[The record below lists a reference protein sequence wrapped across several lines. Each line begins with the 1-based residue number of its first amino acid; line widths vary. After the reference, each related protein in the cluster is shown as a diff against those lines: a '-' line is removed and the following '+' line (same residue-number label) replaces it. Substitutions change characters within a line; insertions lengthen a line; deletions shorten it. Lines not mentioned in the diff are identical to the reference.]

1 MSNPHEVMRGPVT
14 TPTEGEGG
22 LYAAPN
28 STFDTPPPYDWG
40 YRPGG
45 AHADGGPVE
54 MEKGGSKLIKQ
65 AAGYLRSSRLGDMER
80 EIAAKHGAS
89 QGRRFEQAAD
99 SADLERFSD
108 DALRKTFDRSDTG
121 LYTTMPPGDFE
132 KFADPIPPSVLDK
145 VPYYKLGYRD
155 LAGSLPE
162 SQQSYDAFIRIL
174 QGLSERGGL
183 SSVPELRISDREGP
197 YKSIR
202 SHEGRHRMRMLDRAG
217 EQDALVHLIPDNY
230 GLFDGRVDRLMGR
243 YFPYGNNTPFMPEAS
258 HMSPGDESR
267 PMIQFPRPVFEEGG
281 PVEMAGGGFFK
292 RLARSV
298 AGKPDTVKLP
308 DVGNVPAQPLAEL
321 EDISQRFAT
330 RHGNQYP
337 IESYSPLDE
346 ERARRIAQEYDS
358 MQHNPF
364 DPATKRSYEAL
375 VDETMDQYRA
385 LKDTGV
391 DFSFLK
397 PGEADPYARNPG
409 LGYLDLIENGRL
421 KMFPTSDGFGT
432 LNETSNNPL
441 LKRVGRVGDL
451 EDATA
456 NDAFR
461 IVHDMLGHYGPGNPF
476 FRSKGE
482 ERAWQAHGRAYSPDA
497 LPAATS
503 ELRGQNSWVNYGPH
517 GESNRTASGADTIY
531 ADQKTG
537 IMPPWTW
544 LEKADGGPVEMA
556 TGGTTPTS
564 TGGQY
569 DPPKSEGPGF
579 FRNQDNYDNSS
590 AGGINFVKKFVQS
603 LSPAE
608 QEAQRLVSEA
618 TRRTGKEAVIFGRG
632 DDPADLSGLT
642 QGNYDSVKVPD
653 YYHRFA
659 SQSLDP
665 FFSLHSHPT
674 STLSPSTA
682 DLKLWGNTYPAT
694 LGLPYQSMLINASPQ
709 DSLLRLG
716 VPGKFMDSLAARRV
730 REVLN
735 DKREADDV
743 VAFSGYSHPRIQ
755 EFMRGNKLPDAA
767 HLLHA
772 EAQPMPGVTKYL
784 NSKHPGVAQDVTVR
798 DLYAGDFLQRITD
811 LGIPVDVSAEHRI
824 AGTPYLAQDVW
835 PEFAAHVKK
844 YNLKAD
850 GGPVEMEKGG
860 PLRKAAAAVKR
871 LASDPAWDSAK
882 ANAAQYEIAGMGKGA
897 GPLDLSDLDQRIPGI
912 LQEAIPRV
920 DPPRGVSP
928 RLQDALANPK
938 VLSSIED
945 SIRHGQTLGADKWY
959 HNNPLYQAFVRELG
973 PEQGHADFMKYMDY
987 QSAASPRSDVP
998 TNIRNA
1004 SYYFTNEGKDP
1015 RSWAEMPVNPAPY
1028 GHIAQGLHRSNADV
1042 VRMNEGDWGGY
1053 DVFKNPKPPSYG
1065 TNLGGNLLPVA
1076 LDSHAF
1082 KNIGMRTEDPR
1093 FLMTSLSDFL
1103 KVDPFSDV
1111 KLAEADDIGGRLSFA
1126 QQYGTPGAMKDGK
1139 YRVDYKPQQ
1148 LVASGRLSMDEALS
1162 RPVLW
1167 DAKPRDNEYAAG
1179 EKMYQQM
1186 GSDMGIDPADAQSAA
1201 WAGAGKLTG
1210 LGTPPDKTFGQMHN
1224 ERVLLTAKLRG
1235 EDPADTLRKLIR
1247 REAPLFAEGG
1257 TVEDQ
1262 YHPIWQQS
1270 FAGGGQPE
1278 MPDKYDNAF
1287 DAMYPWLSMD
1297 ASSLTPEPDRSY
1309 DSEPSGINTIEGNLV
1324 DSLYGGRITPTAEER
1339 YDRRKSREAYRAEHP
1354 EGVYSTDP
1362 LRGILGMIGKQRA
1375 GWSADQAEMYGDESE
1390 PGQRAIDQI
1399 GHLGRTFAHDV
1410 TGGLSDKLIA
1420 ALSPG
1425 AYSANVPREAAA
1437 TRSARE
1443 QLDPYV
1449 RAPMSVLPYMLSPAQ
1464 QLAQYGMTV
1473 VSNLAEPAHGAVD
1486 WARKQFDKSMLGL
1499 ARPVS
1504 EAVYGE
1510 MKPSFTRP
1518 QWDKGYGFDHGGP
1531 VGYAGG
1537 GHAKDTGNTFDFLG
1551 PFGAGLNIIADG
1563 AGAIF
1568 GGEDFELDKALGYLG
1583 EIGGSLAMPGV
1594 GGSLGRGAGTMAA
1607 HLIEPGEGDVGRD
1620 ALNAGYGALRGG
1632 AGMFFAGG
1640 GPVGFSPQGRE
1651 KEDPNDL
1658 TRFLSPQ
1665 VNPSVQPDPMD
1676 WAASGGVPGAI
1687 SPPINANNGQMAR
1700 DAAERERL
1708 MAQAQASSMKGLQS
1722 QSASGGGGGGSGIGG
1737 MLKTLAPFA
1746 NFIPGIGPMVS
1757 MGMQAAGSMM
1767 AAEGGPVPAPDGKQ
1781 PWMYGDGALMA
1792 RGGYLRGCGG
1802 MNG

>member
-1 MSNPHEVMRGPVT
+1 
-14 TPTEGEGG
+14 
-22 LYAAPN
+22 
-28 STFDTPPPYDWG
+28 
-40 YRPGG
+40 
-45 AHADGGPVE
+45 
-54 MEKGGSKLIKQ
+54 
-65 AAGYLRSSRLGDMER
+65 
-80 EIAAKHGAS
+80 
-89 QGRRFEQAAD
+89 
-99 SADLERFSD
+99 
-108 DALRKTFDRSDTG
+108 
-121 LYTTMPPGDFE
+121 
-132 KFADPIPPSVLDK
+132 
-145 VPYYKLGYRD
+145 
-155 LAGSLPE
+155 
-162 SQQSYDAFIRIL
+162 
-174 QGLSERGGL
+174 
-183 SSVPELRISDREGP
+183 
-197 YKSIR
+197 
-202 SHEGRHRMRMLDRAG
+202 
-217 EQDALVHLIPDNY
+217 
-230 GLFDGRVDRLMGR
+230 
-243 YFPYGNNTPFMPEAS
+243 
-258 HMSPGDESR
+258 
-267 PMIQFPRPVFEEGG
+267 
-281 PVEMAGGGFFK
+281 
-292 RLARSV
+292 
-298 AGKPDTVKLP
+298 
-308 DVGNVPAQPLAEL
+308 
-321 EDISQRFAT
+321 
-330 RHGNQYP
+330 
-337 IESYSPLDE
+337 
-346 ERARRIAQEYDS
+346 

-385 LKDTGV
+385 LEGTGV

-397 PGEADPYARNPG
+397 PGEADPYAKSPA
-409 LGYLDLIENGRL
+409 LGYFDLINNGRL
-421 KMFPTSDGFGT
+421 KMFPTSAGHGT
-432 LNETSNNPL
+432 LNEITNNPL

-517 GESNRTASGADTIY
+517 GESNKTASGADTIY
-531 ADQKTG
+531 ADQKVG
-537 IMPPWTW
+537 LMPPWTW
-544 LEKADGGPVEMA
+544 LEKAEGGPVEMA
-556 TGGTTPTS
+556 LGGTTPVS

-569 DPPKSEGPGF
+569 QPRESEGPGF
-579 FRNQDNYDNSS
+579 FRNQNNYDNSS
-590 AGGINFVKKFVQS
+590 AGGINFIKNLVQD
-603 LSPAE
+603 LSPA
-608 QEAQRLVSEA
+608 QREAQRLVSEA
-618 TRRTGKEAVIFGRG
+618 TRKTGKEALVFGRG
-632 DDPADLSGLT
+632 ENPEGLT
-642 QGNYDSVKVPD
+642 ALTHGNYESVKIPD

-659 SQSLDP
+659 SQSSDP

-674 STLSPSTA
+674 STLAPSGA
-682 DLKLWGNTYPAT
+682 DLNLWGNRYPAT

-709 DSLLRLG
+709 DSVLRLG
-716 VPGKFMDSLAARRV
+716 TPGKFMDATAKGLVEDVMNLKRK
-730 REVLN
+730 N
-735 DKREADDV
+735 DELVSYHGFGD
-743 VAFSGYSHPRIQ
+743 PRIR
-755 EFMRGNKLPDAA
+755 EFIKANKLPEYAYQFHD
-767 HLLHA
+767 
-772 EAQPMPGVTKYL
+772 EATPMSGVTSYL
-784 NSKHPGVAQDVTVR
+784 NKKYPGTAQDASVR
-798 DLYAGDFLQRITD
+798 DLYAGNFLQSIAER
-811 LGIPVDVSAEHRI
+811 GIPVDVSAEHRI

-844 YNLKAD
+844 HALPKAD

-860 PLRKAAAAVKR
+860 ALRKAAAAVKR

-938 VLSSIED
+938 VLSGIED

-1278 MPDKYDNAF
+1278 EEPRGYF
-1287 DAMYPWLSMD
+1287 
-1297 ASSLTPEPDRSY
+1297 ASP
-1309 DSEPSGINTIEGNLV
+1309 
-1324 DSLYGGRITPTAEER
+1324 
-1339 YDRRKSREAYRAEHP
+1339 
-1354 EGVYSTDP
+1354 YSA
-1362 LRGILGMIGKQRA
+1362 KQRA
-1375 GWSADQAEMYGDESE
+1375 AIARQQNAERLAEITADAN
-1390 PGQRAIDQI
+1390 AN
-1399 GHLGRTFAHDV
+1399 
-1410 TGGLSDKLIA
+1410 
-1420 ALSPG
+1420 PG
-1425 AYSANVPREAAA
+1425 AYWRDLLTQIPRGAASIAELPGLVGDITNMIRPETVPRWGTSEGISQGIDSLFPKTTTKHGAAAGRDLGSMSLNALGLGIANNAGRVARSLGNIGNLANLGFIAGSGPSGEAAPEEEWQA
-1437 TRSARE
+1437 PQRLPRGYE
-1443 QLDPYV
+1443 QF
-1449 RAPMSVLPYMLSPAQ
+1449 
-1464 QLAQYGMTV
+1464 
-1473 VSNLAEPAHGAVD
+1473 VD
-1486 WARKQFDKSMLGL
+1486 ENADDWQRYNPTTPTMA
-1499 ARPVS
+1499 
-1504 EAVYGE
+1504 
-1510 MKPSFTRP
+1510 
-1518 QWDKGYGFDHGGP
+1518 HGGP

-1551 PFGAGLNIIADG
+1551 PFGAGLNLIADG

-1583 EIGGSLAMPGV
+1583 EIGGSLVAPGI
-1594 GGSLGRGAGTMAA
+1594 GGALGRGAGTMAA

-1632 AGMFFAGG
+1632 AGMFFAHGG
-1640 GPVGFSPQGRE
+1640 STGFLPQSRE
-1651 KEDPNDL
+1651 GQDPNDL
-1658 TRFLSPQ
+1658 TRFLAPPI
-1665 VNPSVQPDPMD
+1665 NPSEQPDPMD
-1676 WAASGGVPGAI
+1676 WAAAGGIPGAI

-1722 QSASGGGGGGSGIGG
+1722 QSASGGGGGSGVGG
-1737 MLKTLAPFA
+1737 IMKTLAPFA
-1746 NFIPGIGPMVS
+1746 AMIPGYGPMIS

-1767 AAEGGPVPAPDGKQ
+1767 AAEGGPVPAPDGQQ
-1781 PWMYGDGALMA
+1781 PWMYGNGALMA

>member
-1278 MPDKYDNAF
+1278 DVPRGFFA
-1287 DAMYPWLSMD
+1287 PQ
-1297 ASSLTPEPDRSY
+1297 
-1309 DSEPSGINTIEGNLV
+1309 
-1324 DSLYGGRITPTAEER
+1324 
-1339 YDRRKSREAYRAEHP
+1339 
-1354 EGVYSTDP
+1354 YSA
-1362 LRGILGMIGKQRA
+1362 KQRA
-1375 GWSADQAEMYGDESE
+1375 DIARRQNAERLAE
-1390 PGQRAIDQI
+1390 
-1399 GHLGRTFAHDV
+1399 V
-1410 TGGLSDKLIA
+1410 TA
-1420 ALSPG
+1420 EANANPG
-1425 AYSANVPREAAA
+1425 AYWRDLLTQIPRGAASIAELPGLVGDVTNMIRPETVPHWGTSEGISQGIDSLFPKTTTKHGAAA
-1437 TRSARE
+1437 GRDLGSMSLNALGLGIANNAGRVARS
-1443 QLDPYV
+1443 LGN
-1449 RAPMSVLPYMLSPAQ
+1449 L
-1464 QLAQYGMTV
+1464 G
-1473 VSNLAEPAHGAVD
+1473 NLANLGFIAGSGPSGDAAPEEEWQAPQRLPRGYEQFVD
-1486 WARKQFDKSMLGL
+1486 ENADDWQRYNPTTPTMA
-1499 ARPVS
+1499 
-1504 EAVYGE
+1504 
-1510 MKPSFTRP
+1510 
-1518 QWDKGYGFDHGGP
+1518 HGGP

-1551 PFGAGLNIIADG
+1551 PFGAGLNLIADG

-1568 GGEDFELDKALGYLG
+1568 NGEDFELDKALGYLG
-1583 EIGGSLAMPGV
+1583 EIGGNLVAPGV
-1594 GGSLGRGAGTMAA
+1594 GGALGRGAGTAAA
-1607 HLIEPGEGDVGRD
+1607 HLIEPNEGGDIGQD
-1620 ALNAGYGALRGG
+1620 ALRAGYGALRGG
-1632 AGMFFAGG
+1632 AGMFFAHGG
-1640 GPVGFSPQGRE
+1640 STGFLPQGDE
-1651 KEDPNDL
+1651 EDPNDL

-1665 VNPSVQPDPMD
+1665 VNPSKQPGPMD
-1676 WAASGGVPGAI
+1676 WAGAGGIPGAI
-1687 SPPINANNGQMAR
+1687 SPPLNANNGQVAR
-1700 DAAERERL
+1700 DAAERQRL
-1708 MAQAQASSMKGLQS
+1708 MQMAEGASRQALQGQGS
-1722 QSASGGGGGGSGIGG
+1722 KGGGGGGG
-1737 MLKTLAPFA
+1737 MGDLTQIASMAMKFL
-1746 NFIPGIGPMVS
+1746 PM
-1757 MGMQAAGSMM
+1757 MM
-1767 AAEGGPVPAPDGKQ
+1767 AAEGGAVSNQDGEQ